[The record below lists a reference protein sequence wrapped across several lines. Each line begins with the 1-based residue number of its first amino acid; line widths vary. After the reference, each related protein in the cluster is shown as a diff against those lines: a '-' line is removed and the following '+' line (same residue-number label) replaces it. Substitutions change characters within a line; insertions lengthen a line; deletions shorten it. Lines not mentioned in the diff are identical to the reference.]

1 MAISKNQTPHG
12 KLKEK
17 EESFGKLK
25 GGKLPTEMWFQNSNE
40 EWDKLSVSWE
50 SLDSSLIEYRLLN
63 LERIRKFSKKDF
75 QLTIEGESIW
85 EIIRRNL
92 ELEKESFFWIP
103 KNGSIEEKHIELIRC
118 LNWLLN
124 KTADKRNDAS
134 FYLPDEDLYILVIER
149 LLASINHLRIHYL
162 RDKYSLDLFQE
173 LKGKPRE
180 RINSISKIF
189 AACGLERLM
198 ALFKDLE
205 NHNMISVGSANLI
218 YDHFKED
225 LLDESGSI
233 EEDLILWISK
243 KYEFVYM
250 IRKLRAKDWLKIM
263 DSQIKEHFAVK
274 GKSSN
279 IKHFSIKDTDD
290 LEKIKKILA
299 KHDL

>member
-1 MAISKNQTPHG
+1 M
-12 KLKEK
+12 
-17 EESFGKLK
+17 
-25 GGKLPTEMWFQNSNE
+25 
-40 EWDKLSVSWE
+40 
-50 SLDSSLIEYRLLN
+50 
-63 LERIRKFSKKDF
+63 
-75 QLTIEGESIW
+75 
-85 EIIRRNL
+85 
-92 ELEKESFFWIP
+92 
-103 KNGSIEEKHIELIRC
+103 IRC

-180 RINSISKIF
+180 RINTISKIF

-225 LLDESGSI
+225 LLDLSGSI
-233 EEDLILWISK
+233 EEDIFYFI
-243 KYEFVYM
+243 
-250 IRKLRAKDWLKIM
+250 II
-263 DSQIKEHFAVK
+263 I
-274 GKSSN
+274 
-279 IKHFSIKDTDD
+279 T
-290 LEKIKKILA
+290 
-299 KHDL
+299 